1 MKYKIYQSSVKQK
14 DREEFNRKLLKLI
27 DNKETEKYGITG
39 DDVYNAYTGDGGL
52 HGLNRKDYDS
62 YYTYSEEKKNI
73 ENGQFFT
80 PPKLAE
86 LLVSSVAPSKDETVA
101 DLTCGAGAFF
111 NFLPNEHNLYGCET
125 DIKAYKV
132 AKFLYPD
139 ANIENCDIR
148 LYNPDMRFDYVMG
161 NPPFNLKW
169 WIDGGTEIK
178 SQMYFCLKAAALL
191 KPKGI
196 MAVIVPNYFLS
207 DEFMAGSD
215 IADMEKRFNFLG
227 QVALPADSFSAT
239 GVNSYDTKIQYWQ
252 RKSETDTETKPY
264 KKEMSFTVLKNGN
277 YDEIAAWIK
286 ENILSSAQSELRKNR
301 YGILREIAK
310 DGTLSSEFEYRV
322 KSMLY
327 QVKCHPK
334 LKEHYN
340 KCSEYLYRFAHQE
353 KSVDMDYKEWCKKRI
368 TEAKVIAYL
377 KNVIK
382 KRKRIALI
390 E

>member
-52 HGLNRKDYDS
+52 HGLNRKDYNS

-111 NFLPNEHNLYGCET
+111 NFLLTEHNLYGCET

-148 LYNPDMRFDYVMG
+148 LYNPDMRFDYV
-161 NPPFNLKW
+161 
-169 WIDGGTEIK
+169 T
-178 SQMYFCLKAAALL
+178 
-191 KPKGI
+191 
-196 MAVIVPNYFLS
+196 AVSIVLVS
-207 DEFMAGSD
+207 S
-215 IADMEKRFNFLG
+215 
-227 QVALPADSFSAT
+227 VFS
-239 GVNSYDTKIQYWQ
+239 
-252 RKSETDTETKPY
+252 
-264 KKEMSFTVLKNGN
+264 
-277 YDEIAAWIK
+277 
-286 ENILSSAQSELRKNR
+286 
-301 YGILREIAK
+301 
-310 DGTLSSEFEYRV
+310 
-322 KSMLY
+322 
-327 QVKCHPK
+327 
-334 LKEHYN
+334 
-340 KCSEYLYRFAHQE
+340 
-353 KSVDMDYKEWCKKRI
+353 
-368 TEAKVIAYL
+368 
-377 KNVIK
+377 
-382 KRKRIALI
+382 
-390 E
+390 